1 MYAAPSSEGAAL
13 ISPAIFGAIWVET
26 GNAAHCGLLLFFMSD
41 ELSPEV
47 FDAVCRQADQA
58 ARAQERLAQ
67 ANTEAKNELL
77 LAIADAL
84 DEHAADIEAANALDM
99 LESKENGMDAGKLDR
114 LLFDVPRVA
123 AAAQGVRHVATLPDP
138 VGEIVRGY
146 NLPNGLRLTQTRVPM
161 GVIGMIYEARPNV
174 TVDVASLC
182 LKSGNAAILRGG
194 HDAERTNAATL
205 AVIHDALV
213 ANGFDPSLIDT
224 VDEYGREGATAMMEA
239 RGHIDVLIPRGG
251 AGLIQAVVRNS
262 KVPVI
267 ETGAGNVHIYV
278 DRSGDLD
285 KAIPI
290 IINAKTQRVGV
301 CNAAEKL
308 LVHRDVAERFLP
320 AAAKALADKGVELHA
335 DERAF
340 AIIEAAGIPSLAMKH
355 ATDQDWDTEY
365 LALTMGV
372 KIVDSLDEAI
382 DSINMHS
389 TGHTESIISED
400 YSAIE
405 TFAKRIDSAVVMVNA
420 STRFTDG
427 GVFGFGA
434 ELGIST
440 QKMHARGPMGLK
452 EMTTT
457 KWIGYGTGQVR
468 A

>member
-182 LKSGNAAILRGG
+182 LKSGNAGAIRRPVRARRRHRHDGG
-194 HDAERTNAATL
+194 ARPYRRARAARRS
-205 AVIHDALV
+205 
-213 ANGFDPSLIDT
+213 GSDPSRRAQLQS
-224 VDEYGREGATAMMEA
+224 A
-239 RGHIDVLIPRGG
+239 GH
-251 AGLIQAVVRNS
+251 RN
-262 KVPVI
+262 
-267 ETGAGNVHIYV
+267 
-278 DRSGDLD
+278 RCR
-285 KAIPI
+285 
-290 IINAKTQRVGV
+290 QR
-301 CNAAEKL
+301 A
-308 LVHRDVAERFLP
+308 
-320 AAAKALADKGVELHA
+320 
-335 DERAF
+335 
-340 AIIEAAGIPSLAMKH
+340 
-355 ATDQDWDTEY
+355 Y
-365 LALTMGV
+365 L
-372 KIVDSLDEAI
+372 
-382 DSINMHS
+382 
-389 TGHTESIISED
+389 
-400 YSAIE
+400 Y
-405 TFAKRIDSAVVMVNA
+405 R
-420 STRFTDG
+420 
-427 GVFGFGA
+427 
-434 ELGIST
+434 
-440 QKMHARGPMGLK
+440 
-452 EMTTT
+452 
-457 KWIGYGTGQVR
+457 QVR
-468 A
+468 

>member
-1 MYAAPSSEGAAL
+1 MTNPQTEQGAV
-13 ISPAIFGAIWVET
+13 GAD
-26 GNAAHCGLLLFFMSD
+26 AFA
-41 ELSPEV
+41 
-47 FDAVCRQADQA
+47 AVCAKGDA
-58 ARAQERLAQ
+58 ARRAQDLLAQ
-67 ANTEAKNELL
+67 SNTEAKNELL

-84 DEHAADIEAANALDM
+84 DARADEIAGANALDM
-99 LESKENGMDAGKLDR
+99 QESFESGMSAGKLDR
-114 LLFDVPRVA
+114 LKFDVPRVA
-123 AAAQGVRHVATLPDP
+123 AAAQGVRHVASLPDP

-146 NLPNGLRLTQTRVPM
+146 HLENGLRLEQVRVPI
-161 GVIGMIYEARPNV
+161 GVLGMIYEARPNV

-182 LKSGNAAILRGG
+182 IKSGNAVLLRGG
-194 HDAERTNAATL
+194 HAAERTNAATL
-205 AVIHDALV
+205 NIISDVLAEHEFAPALV
-213 ANGFDPSLIDT
+213 AS
-224 VDEYGREGATAMMEA
+224 VDEFGRAGATAMMEA

-278 DRSGDLD
+278 DRSGNLD

-290 IINAKTQRVGV
+290 LLNAKTQRVGV
-301 CNAAEKL
+301 CNATEKL
-308 LVHRDVAERFLP
+308 LVHRDVAERFIPL
-320 AAAKALADKGVELHA
+320 AARALAEAQVEMHA
-335 DERAF
+335 DERAYSL
-340 AIIEAAGIPSLAMKH
+340 IDKAGIDGANLVQAI
-355 ATDQDWDTEY
+355 DEDWDTEY
-365 LALTMGV
+365 LALKIGIR
-372 KIVDSLDEAI
+372 IVDSLDEAI
-382 DSINMHS
+382 EHINRHS
-389 TGHTESIISED
+389 TGHTESIIAED

-405 TFAKRIDSAVVMVNA
+405 EFTSRIDSAVVMVNA

-440 QKMHARGPMGLK
+440 QKMHARGPMGLR

>member
-182 LKSGNAAILRGG
+182 LKSGNAALLRGG
-194 HDAERTNAATL
+194 HAAERTNAATL
-205 AVIHDALV
+205 GVIAPVLEAHGFESALV
-213 ANGFDPSLIDT
+213 QS
-224 VDEYGREGATAMMEA
+224 VDQYGRAGATAMMEA
-239 RGHIDVLIPRGG
+239 RGHIDVLVPRGG
-251 AGLIQAVVRNS
+251 A
-262 KVPVI
+262 
-267 ETGAGNVHIYV
+267 
-278 DRSGDLD
+278 
-285 KAIPI
+285 
-290 IINAKTQRVGV
+290 RV
-301 CNAAEKL
+301 
-308 LVHRDVAERFLP
+308 
-320 AAAKALADKGVELHA
+320 
-335 DERAF
+335 
-340 AIIEAAGIPSLAMKH
+340 
-355 ATDQDWDTEY
+355 
-365 LALTMGV
+365 
-372 KIVDSLDEAI
+372 
-382 DSINMHS
+382 
-389 TGHTESIISED
+389 
-400 YSAIE
+400 
-405 TFAKRIDSAVVMVNA
+405 
-420 STRFTDG
+420 
-427 GVFGFGA
+427 
-434 ELGIST
+434 
-440 QKMHARGPMGLK
+440 
-452 EMTTT
+452 
-457 KWIGYGTGQVR
+457 
-468 A
+468 

>member
-1 MYAAPSSEGAAL
+1 
-13 ISPAIFGAIWVET
+13 
-26 GNAAHCGLLLFFMSD
+26 MSD
-41 ELSPEV
+41 ELTTKV
-47 FDAVCRQADQA
+47 FDAVCAQADRAAQA
-58 ARAQERLAQ
+58 QRRLAQ
-67 ANTEAKNELL
+67 ADTEAKNELL

-84 DEHAADIEAANALDM
+84 DAHADDIAGANELDM
-99 LESKENGMDAGKLDR
+99 IASRDAGMDAGKLDR
-114 LLFDVPRVA
+114 LLFDAPRVA

-138 VGEIVRGY
+138 VGQIVRGY

-182 LKSGNAAILRGG
+182 LKSGNAALLRGG
-194 HDAERTNAATL
+194 HAAERTNAATL
-205 AVIHDALV
+205 SVIADVLESH
-213 ANGFDPSLIDT
+213 GFDPALVQS
-224 VDEYGREGATAMMEA
+224 VDRYGREGATAMMEA
-239 RGHIDVLIPRGG
+239 RGHIDVLVPRGG

-278 DRSGDLD
+278 DRSGDLG

-290 IINAKTQRVGV
+290 ILNAKTQRVGV

-308 LVHRDVAERFLP
+308 LVHKDVAAEFLP
-320 AAAKALADKGVELHA
+320 AIATALAQASVVLQADTVSYDIIQGAAIEGVALN
-335 DERAF
+335 
-340 AIIEAAGIPSLAMKH
+340 H
-355 ATDQDWDTEY
+355 ATDEDWDTEY
-365 LALTMGV
+365 LALRMGV
-372 KIVDSLDEAI
+372 KVVADLDEAI
-382 DSINMHS
+382 EHINRHS
-389 TGHTESIISED
+389 TGHTESIIAED
-400 YSAIE
+400 YEAIE
-405 TFAKRIDSAVVMVNA
+405 TFTKRIDSAVVMVNA

-440 QKMHARGPMGLK
+440 QKMHARGPMGLQ

>member
-13 ISPAIFGAIWVET
+13 ISPVIFGAIWVET

-182 LKSGNAAILRGG
+182 LKSGNAALLRGG
-194 HDAERTNAATL
+194 HAAERTNAATL
-205 AVIHDALV
+205 GVIAPVLEAHGFESALV
-213 ANGFDPSLIDT
+213 QS
-224 VDEYGREGATAMMEA
+224 VDQYGRAGATAMMEA
-239 RGHIDVLIPRGG
+239 RGHIDVLVPRGG

-267 ETGAGNVHIYV
+267 ETGAGNVHIYI
-278 DRSGDLD
+278 DKSGDLA

-308 LVHRDVAERFLP
+308 LVHKDGAAIEGLDLNHAAE
-320 AAAKALADKGVELHA
+320 E
-335 DERAF
+335 
-340 AIIEAAGIPSLAMKH
+340 
-355 ATDQDWDTEY
+355 DWDTEY
-365 LALTMGV
+365 LALKMGIKV
-372 KIVDSLDEAI
+372 VSDLDAAI
-382 DSINMHS
+382 DHINTHS
-389 TGHTESIISED
+389 TGHTESIIAED
-400 YSAIE
+400 YAAIE
-405 TFAKRIDSAVVMVNA
+405 EFTKRIDSAVVMVNA

-440 QKMHARGPMGLK
+440 QKMHARGPMGLR

>member
-1 MYAAPSSEGAAL
+1 MTNPQNQTAA
-13 ISPAIFGAIWVET
+13 V
-26 GNAAHCGLLLFFMSD
+26 NADVL
-41 ELSPEV
+41 E
-47 FDAVCRQADQA
+47 AVCGMGDA
-58 ARAQERLAQ
+58 ARRAQ
-67 ANTEAKNELL
+67 ARLSQSNTAAKNRLL
-77 LAIADAL
+77 EAVADAL
-84 DEHAADIEAANALDM
+84 DTNADAIARANALDM
-99 LESKENGMDAGKLDR
+99 REAAEHGMDAGKLDR
-114 LLFDVPRVA
+114 LKFDVPRVKA
-123 AAAQGVRHVATLPDP
+123 TAQGVRHVASLPDP
-138 VGEIVRGY
+138 VGEVVRGY
-146 NLPNGLRLTQTRVPM
+146 HLENGLRLQQVRVPI
-161 GVIGMIYEARPNV
+161 GVLGMIYEARPNV

-182 LKSGNAAILRGG
+182 VKSGNAVLLRGG
-194 HDAERTNAATL
+194 HAAERTNAATL
-205 AVIHDALV
+205 HVIGDTLARHGYDRALI
-213 ANGFDPSLIDT
+213 AS

-290 IINAKTQRVGV
+290 LINAKTQRVGV

-308 LVHRDVAERFLP
+308 LVHKDVAERFLP
-320 AAAKALADKGVELHA
+320 VAAEALAKAGVEMHA
-335 DERAF
+335 DERAYG
-340 AIIEAAGIPSLAMKH
+340 IIAKAGIEGANLVA
-355 ATDQDWDTEY
+355 ATDGDWDTEY
-365 LALTMGV
+365 LAL
-372 KIVDSLDEAI
+372 KIGIKVVDSLDEAI
-382 DSINMHS
+382 EHINRHS
-389 TGHTESIISED
+389 TGHTESIIAED
-400 YSAIE
+400 YSAVE
-405 TFAKRIDSAVVMVNA
+405 EFTARIDSAVVMVNA

-440 QKMHARGPMGLK
+440 QKMHARGPMGLR

>member
-1 MYAAPSSEGAAL
+1 
-13 ISPAIFGAIWVET
+13 
-26 GNAAHCGLLLFFMSD
+26 MSD

-58 ARAQERLAQ
+58 
-67 ANTEAKNELL
+67 
-77 LAIADAL
+77 
-84 DEHAADIEAANALDM
+84 DM

-114 LLFDVPRVA
+114 LLFDTPRVA
-123 AAAQGVRHVATLPDP
+123 AAAQDVRHVATLPDP

-182 LKSGNAAILRGG
+182 LKSGNAALLRGG
-194 HDAERTNAATL
+194 HAAERTNAATL
-205 AVIHDALV
+205 SVIAPVLEAH
-213 ANGFDPSLIDT
+213 GFDPALVQS
-224 VDEYGREGATAMMEA
+224 VDQYGRAGATAMMEA
-239 RGHIDVLIPRGG
+239 RGHIDVLVPRGG

-267 ETGAGNVHIYV
+267 ETGAGNVHIYI
-278 DRSGDLD
+278 DRSADLV

-290 IINAKTQRVGV
+290 VLNAKTQRVGV

-308 LVHRDVAERFLP
+308 LVHEDVAAEFLP
-320 AAAKALADKGVELHA
+320 QIAAALTQANVVLQA
-335 DERAF
+335 DETSYDILEGA
-340 AIIEAAGIPSLAMKH
+340 AIEGLELNH
-355 ATDQDWDTEY
+355 ATEEEFT
-365 LALTMGV
+365 
-372 KIVDSLDEAI
+372 
-382 DSINMHS
+382 
-389 TGHTESIISED
+389 
-400 YSAIE
+400 
-405 TFAKRIDSAVVMVNA
+405 KRIDSAVVMVNA

-440 QKMHARGPMGLK
+440 QKMHARGPMGLR

>member
-1 MYAAPSSEGAAL
+1 
-13 ISPAIFGAIWVET
+13 
-26 GNAAHCGLLLFFMSD
+26 MSD

-47 FDAVCRQADQA
+47 FQTVCAKADAAGVAQRRL
-58 ARAQERLAQ
+58 ARANAES
-67 ANTEAKNELL
+67 KNELL
-77 LAIADAL
+77 NAIADAL
-84 DEHAADIEAANALDM
+84 DSHADRIAGANELDMIEAR
-99 LESKENGMDAGKLDR
+99 ESGMDAGKLDR

-123 AAAQGVRHVATLPDP
+123 AAAIGVRHVATLPDP
-138 VGEIVRGY
+138 IGEIVRGY

-182 LKSGNAAILRGG
+182 LKSGNAALLRGG
-194 HDAERTNAATL
+194 HAAERTNAATL
-205 AVIHDALV
+205 AVIREALGEH
-213 ANGFDPSLIDT
+213 GFDPALVDT
-224 VDEYGREGATAMMEA
+224 VDEYGRDGATAMMEA
-239 RGHIDVLIPRGG
+239 RGHIDVLVPRGG

-278 DRSGDLD
+278 DRSADLD

-290 IINAKTQRVGV
+290 ILNAKTQRVGV

-308 LVHRDVAERFLP
+308 LIHRDVASAYLP
-320 AAAKALADKGVELHA
+320 AIAAALAEARVELHA
-335 DERAF
+335 DEEAYGIIDQA
-340 AIIEAAGIPSLAMKH
+340 AIDGLAAGEGLVA
-355 ATDQDWDTEY
+355 ATDEDWDTEY

-372 KIVDSLDEAI
+372 KVVDSIDAAI
-382 DSINMHS
+382 EHINAHS
-389 TGHTESIISED
+389 TGHTESIIAED

-405 TFAKRIDSAVVMVNA
+405 EFTARIDSAVVMVNA

-440 QKMHARGPMGLK
+440 QKMHARGPMGLR

-457 KWIGYGTGQVR
+457 KWIGYGSGQVR
-468 A
+468 R

>member
-1 MYAAPSSEGAAL
+1 MDAQ
-13 ISPAIFGAIWVET
+13 
-26 GNAAHCGLLLFFMSD
+26 
-41 ELSPEV
+41 V
-47 FDAVCRQADQA
+47 FSGVCMMADAA
-58 ARAQERLAQ
+58 ARAQRALEQ

-84 DEHAADIEAANALDM
+84 DARADDIAAANAQDM
-99 LESKENGMDAGKLDR
+99 QEAFESGMDEGKLDR
-114 LLFDVPRVA
+114 LRFDVDRVA
-123 AAAQGVRHVATLPDP
+123 ASAQGVRHVATLPDP
-138 VGEIVRGY
+138 VGQVVRGY
-146 NLPNGLRLTQTRVPM
+146 NLPNGLRLNQVRVPI

-194 HDAERTNAATL
+194 HAAERTNAATL
-205 AVIHDALV
+205 RIIRDAI
-213 ANGFDPSLIDT
+213 ASHGFDQTLVNT
-224 VDEYGREGATAMMEA
+224 VDDYGRQGATAMMEA

-278 DRSGDLD
+278 DRSGDLN

-290 IINAKTQRVGV
+290 ILNAKTQRVGV

-308 LVHRDVAERFLP
+308 LVHRDVAEAFLP
-320 AAAKALADKGVELHA
+320 LAAQALAEANVVLRA
-335 DERAF
+335 DERAYG
-340 AIIEAAGIPSLAMKH
+340 IIDAANIDGIDLEQA
-355 ATDQDWDTEY
+355 DEQDWDTEY
-365 LALTMGV
+365 LALKMGV
-372 KIVDSLDEAI
+372 KVIDSLDEAI
-382 DSINMHS
+382 GHINMHS
-389 TGHTESIISED
+389 TGHTESIIAED

-405 TFAKRIDSAVVMVNA
+405 RFTRLVDSAVVMVNA

-440 QKMHARGPMGLK
+440 QKMHARGPMGLQ

-468 A
+468 Q